1 MMYVPRISV
10 FLSSVY
16 IGFIVYISY
25 YHLMYILIIILL
37 LTLYTILCVGI
48 CDFGTRGASS
58 PASCCEYCNKLVGC
72 QAFVYLS
79 NICFFK
85 SCKESTATSV
95 GNVPDAWT
103 GVLRSV

>member
-1 MMYVPRISV
+1 MCYVYASV
-10 FLSSVY
+10 CVSFKLY
-16 IGFIVYISY
+16 ICSLYIY
-25 YHLMYILIIILL
+25 PIYI
-37 LTLYTILCVGI
+37 GI
-48 CDFGTRGASS
+48 CDFGTHGAPS
-58 PASCCEYCNKLVGC
+58 PASCCEYCNRLVGC